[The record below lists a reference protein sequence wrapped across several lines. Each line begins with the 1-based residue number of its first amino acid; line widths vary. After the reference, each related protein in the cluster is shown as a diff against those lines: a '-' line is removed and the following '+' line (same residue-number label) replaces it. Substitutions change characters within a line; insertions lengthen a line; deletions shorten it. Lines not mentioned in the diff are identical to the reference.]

1 MKVRSGFVSNSS
13 SASFI
18 VSGDVSKIHSPSE
31 LVNFLFK
38 NPELVDDMKAK
49 ILFHSIR
56 QDSYESFFEKCSY
69 EYFDEDD
76 LKYLEDHTLKD
87 LYHLKSKS
95 QFTINIDYNVYD
107 RVSNLMRENNYNVE
121 VSYVS

>member
-1 MKVRSGFVSNSS
+1 MQ
-13 SASFI
+13 
-18 VSGDVSKIHSPSE
+18 
-31 LVNFLFK
+31 
-38 NPELVDDMKAK
+38 AK

-121 VSYVS
+121 VSHAS

>member
-76 LKYLEDHTLKD
+76 LKYFEDHTLKEISR
-87 LYHLKSKS
+87 LLWITGS
-95 QFTINIDYNVYD
+95 NP
-107 RVSNLMRENNYNVE
+107 VSSTTFL
-121 VSYVS
+121 